1 MKTNDEFQVTDDFTD
16 KEVSENHCI
25 ATPAK
30 GICQWIVKKLNVDEL
45 QVSEDFTY
53 EEVSE
58 KRQ

>member
-30 GICQWIVKKLNVDEL
+30 GICQWIVKK
-45 QVSEDFTY
+45 
-53 EEVSE
+53 
-58 KRQ
+58 